1 MTNPLHAFRR
11 TKIVCTLGP
20 ASSDEATIEALV
32 RAGMNIARLN
42 FSHTGHE
49 AGGAIIQRL
58 RAVEARLR
66 EPLAILQDLQGP
78 KIRLGTIAGG
88 SATLKEGAE
97 FVITTRPREG
107 SAACAST
114 TYEGLARDVKAG
126 DRILIADGLIQLDV
140 VLTDGVDVYCRVVSG
155 GPVSDHKGI
164 NLPGVDLD
172 IPALTE
178 KDQDDIAFGVKAGVD
193 FVAASFVRTA
203 TDLLDVKDFLAETQG
218 QIPVIAKL
226 ERPQVLRRLDD
237 VLKVADGVMVARGDL
252 GVEMPLEEVPVVQK
266 SIIRRAQR
274 YATPVITATQ
284 MLESMVQHPR
294 PTRAEASD
302 VANAI
307 FDGTD
312 AVMLSE
318 ETATGAHP
326 VEAVKVMARIAVE
339 AERGLPFYEDRPR
352 RFQAMDTSFP
362 GAIGEAAC
370 QAAVELGAKAICIFT
385 QTGGMARVVSKLRP
399 PAPIIAFTPHQN
411 VLRRLALYWGVQ
423 PRLITKSDY
432 TEELIEKIDAAL
444 LEDGSARKGDVLV
457 ITAGA
462 PMWVQG
468 TTNLLKLHRVGS

>member
-20 ASSDEATIEALV
+20 ASSDEATIEALA
-32 RAGMNIARLN
+32 RAGMNVARLN

-49 AGGAIIQRL
+49 AGAAIIQRI
-58 RAVEARLR
+58 RAVEARVG
-66 EPLAILQDLQGP
+66 EPVAILQDLQGP
-78 KIRLGTIAGG
+78 KIRLGTIQGG

-97 FVITTRPREG
+97 LVITTRPREG
-107 SAACAST
+107 SAACVST
-114 TYEGLARDVKAG
+114 TYDGLARDVKAG
-126 DRILIADGLIQLDV
+126 DRILIADGMIQLDV
-140 VLTDGVDVYCRVVSG
+140 LQTDGVDVRCRVVAG

-178 KDQDDIAFGVKAGVD
+178 KDQDDIAFGVRAGVD

-203 TDLLDVKDFLAETQG
+203 TDLLDVKDFLAEIQG

-226 ERPQVLRRLDD
+226 ERPQALRRLDD

-274 YATPVITATQ
+274 YAAPVITATQ
-284 MLESMVQHPR
+284 MLESMVHHPR

-318 ETATGAHP
+318 ETATGAYP

-352 RFQAMDTSFP
+352 RFQAMDMSFP

-385 QTGGMARVVSKLRP
+385 QTGSMARIVSKLRP
-399 PAPIIAFTPHQN
+399 PTPIIAFTPHQN

-423 PRLITKSDY
+423 PRLITKSDH

-444 LEDGSARKGDVLV
+444 LEDGSVRKGDVLV

-462 PMWVQG
+462 PMWVAG

>member
-1 MTNPLHAFRR
+1 MANPLASFRR

-20 ASSDEATIEALV
+20 ASSDEAAIERLA
-32 RAGMNIARLN
+32 RAGMNVARLN
-42 FSHTGHE
+42 FSHTGPE
-49 AGGAIIQRL
+49 GGAEIIRRIRRVEERL
-58 RAVEARLR
+58 GR
-66 EPLAILQDLQGP
+66 PLAILQDLQGP
-78 KIRLGTIAGG
+78 KIRLGAFRDGG
-88 SATLKEGAE
+88 TTLKEGAE
-97 FVITTRPREG
+97 FVITTRPVEG
-107 SAACAST
+107 SAARAST
-114 TYEGLARDVKAG
+114 TYAGLARDVKAG
-126 DRILIADGLIQLDV
+126 DRILLADGMLQLDV
-140 VLTDGVDVYCRVVSG
+140 VQSDGIEARCRVVAG

-178 KDQDDIAFGVKAGVD
+178 KDQDDLAFGVKAGID
-193 FVAASFVRTA
+193 FVAISFVRTA
-203 TDLLDVKDFLAETQG
+203 TDILDAKDYLAEIQG
-218 QIPVIAKL
+218 DVPVIAKL
-226 ERPQVLRRLDD
+226 EKPEVLRRLDD
-237 VLKVADGVMVARGDL
+237 VLKVTDGVMVARGDL

-274 YATPVITATQ
+274 YGTPVITATQ
-284 MLESMVQHPR
+284 MLESMMEHPR

-318 ETATGAHP
+318 ETATGHFP
-326 VEAVKVMARIAVE
+326 EEAVKVMARIAVE

-352 RFQAMDTSFP
+352 RFQAMDMNFP

-385 QTGGMARVVSKLRP
+385 QTGSMARIVSKLRP
-399 PAPIIAFTPHQN
+399 PTPVVAFTPHGN

-423 PRLITKSDY
+423 PRLITMSDH

-444 LEDGSARKGDVLV
+444 TEDGSVRKGDVLV

-462 PMWVQG
+462 PMWVKG
-468 TTNLLKLHRVGS
+468 TTNLLKLHRVGG

>member
-1 MTNPLHAFRR
+1 MSNPLGSFRR

-20 ASSDEATIEALV
+20 ASSDEGTLEDLL
-32 RAGMNIARLN
+32 RAGMNVARLN
-42 FSHTGHE
+42 FSHTGQD
-49 AGGAIIQRL
+49 AGAEIIRRI
-58 RAVEARLR
+58 RAVEARVGT
-66 EPLAILQDLQGP
+66 PVAILQDLQGP
-78 KIRLGTIAGG
+78 KIRLGTIRGG

-97 FVITTRPREG
+97 FVITTRPEEG
-107 SAACAST
+107 TAARAST
-114 TYEGLARDVKAG
+114 TYAGLARDVKAG
-126 DRILIADGLIQLDV
+126 DRILLADGMIQLDV
-140 VLTDGVDVYCRVVSG
+140 LQTDGVELRCRVVAG

-178 KDQDDIAFGVKAGVD
+178 KDQDDLAFGVKAGMD
-193 FVAASFVRTA
+193 FVAVSYVRTA
-203 TDLLDVKDFLAETQG
+203 TDILDAKDYLAEIQG
-218 QIPVIAKL
+218 HIPIIAKL
-226 ERPQVLRRLDD
+226 EKPQVLRRLDD

-284 MLESMVQHPR
+284 MLESMVEHPR

-318 ETATGAHP
+318 ETATGHYP
-326 VEAVKVMARIAVE
+326 VEAVNVMARIAVE

-352 RFQAMDTSFP
+352 RFQAMDMSFP

-370 QAAVELGAKAICIFT
+370 QAAVELGAKAICLFT
-385 QTGGMARVVSKLRP
+385 QTGSMARIVSKLRP
-399 PAPIIAFTPHQN
+399 PAPIIAFTPHEH

-423 PRLITKSDY
+423 PRLITRSDH

-444 LEDGSARKGDVLV
+444 VEDGSVRQGDVLV

-462 PMWVQG
+462 PMWVEG
-468 TTNLLKLHRVGS
+468 TTNLLKLHRVGA

>member
-1 MTNPLHAFRR
+1 MAKPLGALRR

-20 ASSDEATIEALV
+20 ASADEATIEALV
-32 RAGMNIARLN
+32 RAGMNVARLN
-42 FSHTGHE
+42 FAHVGHE
-49 AGGAIIQRL
+49 DASGIIRRI
-58 RAVEARLR
+58 RAVEERVRA
-66 EPLAILQDLQGP
+66 PVAILQDLQGP
-78 KIRLGTIAGG
+78 KIRLGTIRGG
-88 SATLKEGAE
+88 SATLREGAE
-97 FVITTRPREG
+97 FVISTRLEEEG
-107 SAACAST
+107 SAARAST
-114 TYEGLARDVKAG
+114 TYDGLARDVKAG
-126 DRILIADGLIQLDV
+126 DRILVADGMIQLDV
-140 VLTDGVDVYCRVVSG
+140 LQADGVEVRCRVVAG
-155 GPVSDHKGI
+155 GMVSDHKGI

-172 IPALTE
+172 IPALTD
-178 KDQDDIAFGVKAGVD
+178 KDQDDLAFGVKEGVD
-193 FVAASFVRTA
+193 FVAVSFVRTA
-203 TDLLDVKDFLAETQG
+203 TDILDAKDYLAEIQG
-218 QIPVIAKL
+218 RLPVIAKL
-226 ERPQVLRRLDD
+226 EKPQVLRRLDD

-284 MLESMVQHPR
+284 MLESMVEHPR

-318 ETATGAHP
+318 ETATGAFP

-352 RFQAMDTSFP
+352 RFQAMDMSFP

-370 QAAVELGAKAICIFT
+370 QAAVELGAMAICIFT

-399 PAPIIAFTPHQN
+399 PTPIIAFTPHRD

-423 PRLITKSDY
+423 PRLITESHH

-444 LEDGSARKGDVLV
+444 VEDGSVRKGDVLV

-462 PMWVQG
+462 PMWVKG
-468 TTNLLKLHRVGS
+468 TTNLLKLHR

>member
-1 MTNPLHAFRR
+1 MTNPLGAFRR

-20 ASSDEATIEALV
+20 ASSDEATLEALV
-32 RAGMNIARLN
+32 RAGMNVARLN
-42 FSHTGHE
+42 FAHIGHE
-49 AGGAIIQRL
+49 AGAELIRRI
-58 RAVEARLR
+58 RAVEERAGT
-66 EPLAILQDLQGP
+66 PLAILQDLQGP
-78 KIRLGTIAGG
+78 KIRLGSIRGG
-88 SATLKEGAE
+88 SATLREGAE
-97 FVITTRPREG
+97 FVITTRPEEG
-107 SAACAST
+107 SAARAST
-114 TYEGLARDVKAG
+114 TYDGLARDVKAG
-126 DRILIADGLIQLDV
+126 DRILVADGMIQLDV
-140 VLTDGVDVYCRVVSG
+140 LHADEVEVRCRVVAG
-155 GPVSDHKGI
+155 GVVSDHKGI

-178 KDQDDIAFGVKAGVD
+178 KDQDDLAFGVKAGVD
-193 FVAASFVRTA
+193 FVAVSFVRTA
-203 TDLLDVKDFLAETQG
+203 TDILDAKDYLAEVQG
-218 QIPVIAKL
+218 RLPVIAKL
-226 ERPQVLRRLDD
+226 EKPQVLRRLDD

-252 GVEMPLEEVPVVQK
+252 GVEMPLEEVPLVQK

-284 MLESMVQHPR
+284 MLESMVEHPR

-307 FDGTD
+307 LDGTD

-318 ETATGAHP
+318 ETATGAFP

-352 RFQAMDTSFP
+352 RTQAVDMSFP

-370 QAAVELGAKAICIFT
+370 QAAVELGAKAICVFT

-399 PAPIIAFTPHQN
+399 PTPIIAFTPQQN
-411 VLRRLALYWGVQ
+411 ILRRLALYWGVQ
-423 PRLITKSDY
+423 PRLITKSDH

-444 LEDGSARKGDVLV
+444 VEDGSVREGDVLV

-462 PMWVQG
+462 PMWVEG